1 MIYNPLGLTRGFAV
15 VFRAGPVTITAACK
29 NAQDA
34 QSCAYGW
41 LKRLSDVDHCQIL
54 FFGSLDELKGL

>member
-1 MIYNPLGLTRGFAV
+1 MIYNPLGLNQGFAV
-15 VFRAGPVTITAACK
+15 VFSAGPNKIVAACK

-41 LKRLSDVDHCQIL
+41 LRRLSDVDHCQII